1 MHTPGPWN
9 WNKYGD
15 LMGPAC
21 VCVIERE
28 SGVVDAD
35 AYLIASAPDLLAAL
49 RSIISAYEDGCTAGK
64 GRQAADAYETAITTA
79 RAAIRKATGKE

>member
-49 RSIISAYEDGCTAGK
+49 KDVAKAYQDHFDVMPVSWQTVDNIVC
-64 GRQAADAYETAITTA
+64 
-79 RAAIRKATGKE
+79 AAIAKATGKE